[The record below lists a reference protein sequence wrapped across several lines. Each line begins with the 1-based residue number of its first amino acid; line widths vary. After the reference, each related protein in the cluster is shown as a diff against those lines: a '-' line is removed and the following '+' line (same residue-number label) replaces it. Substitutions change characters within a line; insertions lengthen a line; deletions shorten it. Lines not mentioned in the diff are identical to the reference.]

1 MTQIN
6 RLAKLVKATAKF
18 PKGIRS
24 TLWSKGFG
32 RVVPMVG
39 TANIKYVEVTH
50 TQVRV
55 EIKNHRAMQNHIG
68 QVHAVA
74 MALLAET
81 ATGFVVG
88 MNVPDTS
95 IVLIKSMKID
105 YKRPSKG
112 NMKAV
117 ASLSDAQIQQ
127 MQQSEQGE
135 TLVPVVITDESGKEP
150 VQAEMLWAWVSKD
163 RLKSKSN

>member
-1 MTQIN
+1 MTQTN

-24 TLWSKGFG
+24 TLWSKAFG

-39 TANIKYVEVTH
+39 TAHIKYIEVSPS
-50 TQVRV
+50 QVIV

-68 QVHAVA
+68 QLHAVA

-81 ATGFVVG
+81 ATGFVTG

-95 IVLIKSMKID
+95 IVLIKSIQID

-112 NMKAV
+112 DMRAV
-117 ASLSDAQIQQ
+117 ATLTDEQIQLIQ
-127 MQQSEQGE
+127 NSDKGE
-135 TLVPVVITDESGKEP
+135 TLVTVVITDETGQEP
-150 VQAEMLWAWVSKD
+150 VQCEMLWAWVSKD
-163 RLKSKSN
+163 RLKSK